1 MALVRFGVSLEK
13 KLIEEFDSLIL
24 KRNYTNRS
32 EAIRDMIREE
42 LVKDEWSGTNQVI
55 GAITLVYDH
64 HKREVVNRLID
75 IQHDFHGNIISSQHV
90 HVDHCNCLEI
100 IAAKGIS
107 GDVARLSDMLKSVK
121 GVVHVSLSMSSTG
134 KKITQR
140 CSAASHK

>member
-13 KLIEEFDSLIL
+13 RLIEEFDSLIS

-42 LVKDEWSGTNQVI
+42 LVKDEWSGTNEVI
-55 GAITLVYDH
+55 GAVTLVYDH

-75 IQHDFHGNIISSQHV
+75 IQHDFHENIISSQHV

-100 IAAKGIS
+100 IAARGVSK
-107 GDVARLSDMLKSVK
+107 DVVRLSDLLKAVK
-121 GVVHVSLSMSSTG
+121 GVVHVSLNMSSTG
-134 KKITQR
+134 KKIIQR
-140 CSAASHK
+140 CPAYSK